1 MKHFTQFLLAPL
13 VATVGLASLPTAAG
27 AFGLSFVNNDND
39 FNDLN
44 PNLAF
49 VAEGRIGNN
58 TGGGTHELNF
68 HGINENNPTA
78 TLGNEAHFTWES
90 GVSTVFKLMYD
101 ATTRNI
107 SYQVGNT
114 VLNSIANNNAV
125 SDIFIRARATVSD
138 TSIAIANLVFNGT
151 SLSQSLAIGG
161 TSNWSDSMEYL
172 RISGVTDSFTLEGT
186 SLMSWGNT
194 LPTNSNLAYQIK
206 VGNAEAVPEPL
217 SILGLG
223 LGASGLALM
232 KKRRHRSA

>member
-13 VATVGLASLPTAAG
+13 VATVGLASLPTVAG
-27 AFGLSFVNNDND
+27 AFSLSFVNDDND

-58 TGGGTHELNF
+58 AMNGTHELNF
-68 HGINENNPTA
+68 HGINDPTA
-78 TLGNEAHFTWES
+78 TS
-90 GVSTVFKLMYD
+90 GQADYVWTNGASTVFKLMYD

-114 VLNSIANNNAV
+114 ILNSIANNKVV
-125 SDIFIRARATVSD
+125 SDIFIRVRATVSES
-138 TSIAIANLVFNGT
+138 SIAIANLVFNGT
-151 SLSQSLAIGG
+151 PISQSLAIAG

-172 RISGVTDSFTLEGT
+172 RISGFTDSFTLEGT

-194 LPTNSNLAYQIK
+194 RPTNSNLAYQIK
-206 VGNAEAVPEPL
+206 VGNAEPVPEPL

-223 LGASGLALM
+223 FGASGLAFL
-232 KKRRHRSA
+232 KKRRQRPA

>member
-13 VATVGLASLPTAAG
+13 VATVGLASFPAVAG
-27 AFGLSFVNNDND
+27 AFGISFVNDDND
-39 FNDLN
+39 FNALN

-58 TGGGTHELNF
+58 AMNGTHELNF
-68 HGINENNPTA
+68 HGTNENNPTA
-78 TLGNEAHFTWES
+78 TSDQADYVWTS
-90 GVSTVFKLMYD
+90 GLPTVFKLMYD

-114 VLNSIANNNAV
+114 VLNSIANNNVV
-125 SDIFIRARATVSD
+125 SDIFIRARATVSES
-138 TSIAIANLVFNGT
+138 SIAIANLVFNGT
-151 SLSQSLAIGG
+151 PLSQSLAIAG

-186 SLMSWGNT
+186 SIMSWGNT
-194 LPTNSNLAYQIK
+194 RPSNSNLAYQIK

-217 SILGLG
+217 SVLGLG
-223 LGASGLALM
+223 LGASGLAFL
-232 KKRRHRSA
+232 KKRRQHPA

>member
-13 VATVGLASLPTAAG
+13 VATVGLASFPAVAG
-27 AFGLSFVNNDND
+27 AFGISFVNDDND
-39 FNDLN
+39 FNALN

-58 TGGGTHELNF
+58 AMNGTHELNF
-68 HGINENNPTA
+68 HGINHSTA
-78 TLGNEAHFTWES
+78 TSDQANYVWTS
-90 GVSTVFKLMYD
+90 GLPTLFKLMYD

-125 SDIFIRARATVSD
+125 SDIFIRARATVSES
-138 TSIAIANLVFNGT
+138 SIAIANLVFNGNP
-151 SLSQSLAIGG
+151 LSQSLAIAG

-186 SLMSWGNT
+186 SIMSWGDT
-194 LPTNSNLAYQIK
+194 RPSNSNLAYQIK

-217 SILGLG
+217 SVLGLG
-223 LGASGLALM
+223 LGASGLAFL
-232 KKRRHRSA
+232 KKRRQRPA

>member
-13 VATVGLASLPTAAG
+13 VATVGLASFPAVAG
-27 AFGLSFVNNDND
+27 AFGISFVNDDLD
-39 FNDLN
+39 FNALN

-58 TGGGTHELNF
+58 APDVTHELNF
-68 HGINENNPTA
+68 HGINDPTA
-78 TLGNEAHFTWES
+78 TSGQADYVWTN

-107 SYQVGNT
+107 SYQVGDT
-114 VLNSIANNNAV
+114 ILNSIANENLV
-125 SDIFIRARATVSD
+125 SDIFIRVRATVSES
-138 TSIAIANLVFNGT
+138 SIAIANLVFNGT
-151 SLSQSLAIGG
+151 PISQSLAIAG
-161 TSNWSDSMEYL
+161 TSNWSESMEYL
-172 RISGVTDSFTLEGT
+172 RISGFTDSFSLEGT

-194 LPTNSNLAYQIK
+194 LPKNSNLAYQIK

-223 LGASGLALM
+223 LGASGLAFM
-232 KKRRHRSA
+232 KKRRQRSA

>member
-58 TGGGTHELNF
+58 APNVTHELNF
-68 HGINENNPTA
+68 HGTNENNPTA
-78 TLGNEAHFTWES
+78 TSAQADYIWTS
-90 GVSTVFKLMYD
+90 GLPTVFKLMYD

-107 SYQVGNT
+107 SYQVGDT
-114 VLNSIANNNAV
+114 VLNSIANNNLV
-125 SDIFIRARATVSD
+125 SDIFIRARATVSGS
-138 TSIAIANLVFNGT
+138 SIAIANLVFNGT
-151 SLSQSLAIGG
+151 SISQSLAIAG

-172 RISGVTDSFTLEGT
+172 RISGFTDSFTLEGT

-194 LPTNSNLAYQIK
+194 RPTNSHLAYQIK

-223 LGASGLALM
+223 LGASGLAFL
-232 KKRRHRSA
+232 KKRRQRPA